1 MLNAEQTPRLG
12 SIMKTLAA
20 TIFATFVALALG
32 YSATAAAD
40 PPACPKNTVT
50 IDNQGQVI
58 KPPQQSQVC
67 DDDPTGGLLGDLPV
81 LGNLP
86 GVGGIL

>member
-1 MLNAEQTPRLG
+1 
-12 SIMKTLAA
+12 MKMLAA
-20 TIFATFVALALG
+20 AVFATFIALALG

-50 IDNQGQVI
+50 IGNQGQVI
-58 KPPQQSQVC
+58 NVPQQSQVC
-67 DDDPTGGLLGDLPV
+67 DDDMSGGLLGDVPL

-86 GVGGIL
+86 GLGGIL